1 MYGAAKDRRPAER
14 MIMKYSIV
22 IPCYNSSHTI
32 SDVVELTADEL
43 GRLGIDD
50 FEFILV
56 DDCSPDDGATAGVLK
71 DLAKAHPFVTSVELA
86 RNTGQHNAVMAGLAY
101 ATGDFIITMDDDM
114 QTHPSQLEKLLAKA
128 DEGYDVVYGYYPD
141 KKHSAFRNFGTWVNY
156 ITVRILIGK
165 PKDLR
170 TSSYCVMRKYVRD
183 NMIEYHAQY
192 SHLQGLVL
200 RIVAPDK
207 IASVPIDHFERA
219 YGSSNYTLKKLI
231 GLWSNI
237 AGFSIVPLRI
247 AKRCGIGISL
257 LGIIGTIVLLI
268 RKLVHPATV
277 LGWTS
282 MIVAI
287 FFFSGI
293 LLFTI
298 GMVGEYVGRMFLAM
312 GNYPQY
318 VVREVHTSDPA
329 RIEAGGAD
337 RIISGK

>member
-1 MYGAAKDRRPAER
+1 MVELGCTPFEMILVNDFSPDGGA
-14 MIMKYSIV
+14 
-22 IPCYNSSHTI
+22 T
-32 SDVVELTADEL
+32 SDVLISLSEEYDNVTA
-43 GRLGIDD
+43 
-50 FEFILV
+50 
-56 DDCSPDDGATAGVLK
+56 
-71 DLAKAHPFVTSVELA
+71 VELA
-86 RNTGQHNAVMAGLAY
+86 RNAGQHNAIMAGLHY
-101 ATGDFIITMDDDM
+101 AQGDFIILMDDDG
-114 QTHPSQLEKLLAKA
+114 QTHPSQLPKLLAKF

-141 KKHSAFRNFGTWVNY
+141 KKHSAFRNFGSWVNY
-156 ITVRILIGK
+156 TTVRILIGK

-170 TSSYCVMRKYVRD
+170 TSSYCLMRKYVRD
-183 NMIEYHAQY
+183 SLIQYPAQY
-192 SHLQGLVL
+192 SHMQGLVL
-200 RIVAPDK
+200 RTVAPSK
-207 IASVPIDHFERA
+207 IASVPIQHFDRA
-219 YGSSNYTLKKLI
+219 YGTSNYSLKKLLA
-231 GLWSNI
+231 LWSNI

-329 RIEAGGAD
+329 RIESGGAD